1 VSDAGDKLAR
11 SRLAI
16 IEHIQRKERRHERN
30 GVEDDADDGEEAVW
44 QRPPPGAGAS
54 GWLAS
59 FKHAAS
65 TWWRHHPAHLG
76 VEVATPMLSSYAS
89 RKPAQFLGIA
99 AAVGAVVMIAKPWR
113 LISLTGVIVALV
125 KSSQLSNVVM
135 SAMSAADFH
144 RDRPPM
150 DRTRRR

>member
-1 VSDAGDKLAR
+1 MPVWTGLALCR
-11 SRLAI
+11 TPNSSP
-16 IEHIQRKERRHERN
+16 
-30 GVEDDADDGEEAVW
+30 GG
-44 QRPPPGAGAS
+44 RPIGN
-54 GWLAS
+54 
-59 FKHAAS
+59 
-65 TWWRHHPAHLG
+65 
-76 VEVATPMLSSYAS
+76 AS